1 MNRVTAATER
11 ARVIELLRYVLVV
24 LEAEGARNW
33 IPRITRV
40 LEVVE
45 DGSLEDLEALM
56 KADAQYRTMFGRG
69 GFGEFFVW
77 RDAVDERVEA
87 NREYKEATDELWRLL
102 SSAGGPTR

>member
-11 ARVIELLRYVLVV
+11 ARVIELLRYVLSV

-45 DGSLEDLEALM
+45 DGSVQDLDALA
-56 KADAQYRTMFGRG
+56 KAGAQYRTMFGRG

-77 RDAVDERVEA
+77 RDAADERVEA
-87 NREYKEATDELWRLL
+87 NREYKEATEELWRLL
-102 SSAGGPTR
+102 SSAGGSTR